1 MLDGN
6 VLQVSCSY
14 LIEGASNP
22 CINVWHFQVED
33 MDGASTLGDAGV
45 DITDAFTAKFVNP
58 VTYFQHTGV
67 LYQQLNIIN
76 LNDPVEFFVATID
89 GFEGSAA
96 GNRLP
101 PFVTLSMQEV
111 RPSRA
116 IRSGRKGLGG
126 IAGSITA
133 DGLTL
138 VAPAQAQMD
147 TMLSGWNTMA
157 TNVEGDVSFTLVD
170 VIVRMNTSTLL
181 PPTLVLP
188 AARWLFSGFGSQN
201 TRK

>member
-1 MLDGN
+1 MNDGD
-6 VLQVSCSY
+6 VIQISCSY
-14 LIEGASNP
+14 LIDGASNP

-33 MDGASTLGDAGV
+33 MDGATTLSDAGV

-58 VTYFQHTGV
+58 VTFFQHTGV
-67 LYQQLNIIN
+67 TYQQLNMIN
-76 LNDPVEFFVATID
+76 LNNAVEFYVATID
-89 GFEGSAA
+89 SFSGSGA
-96 GNRLP
+96 GGRMV

-126 IAGSITA
+126 LVASITT
-133 DGLTL
+133 DGLVL
-138 VAPAQAQMD
+138 NAPAQTQME
-147 TMLSGWNTMA
+147 TMLSAWNFMT
-157 TNVEGDVSFTLVD
+157 TPVEGDVSFSLVD

-188 AARWLFSGFGSQN
+188 ATRWLFNGFGSQN